1 MRMATIWAIKHRN
14 QFARRLKEQ
23 ERSHIMA
30 NKNLLAPG
38 QAHDQS
44 SDINKMGR
52 KRDFML
58 Q

>member
-1 MRMATIWAIKHRN
+1 M
-14 QFARRLKEQ
+14 
-23 ERSHIMA
+23 MA

-44 SDINKMGR
+44 LDINKMGR